1 MSEMFLA
8 RMDLWKDSVTGSEVV
23 CAARNATLESRAE
36 FEEKFGSIVMT
47 NYVIAS
53 PPKGGWVEAKTLT
66 EDGRVERVRYG
77 SSPEATLIRE

>member
-1 MSEMFLA
+1 MFLA

-53 PPKGGWVEAKTLT
+53 PPKGVG
-66 EDGRVERVRYG
+66 
-77 SSPEATLIRE
+77 